1 MRYKLSF
8 GIMLV
13 FLAIFTGCDLLNTE
27 QGKKPGSEL
36 EVPNGIP
43 EYRLKARQPIWEQGW
58 IVEVIR
64 QKEMRLATNGS
75 ISEVAFIFRI
85 YDSKTGALLNMENSC
100 RSW

>member
-1 MRYKLSF
+1 MQIVFWDL
-8 GIMLV
+8 LV
-13 FLAIFTGCDLLNTE
+13 YLAVFTGCDLLNTE
-27 QGKKPGSEL
+27 QGKKSGSEL
-36 EVPNGIP
+36 EAPNGIP

-64 QKEMRLATNGS
+64 QKEMRLTTNGS